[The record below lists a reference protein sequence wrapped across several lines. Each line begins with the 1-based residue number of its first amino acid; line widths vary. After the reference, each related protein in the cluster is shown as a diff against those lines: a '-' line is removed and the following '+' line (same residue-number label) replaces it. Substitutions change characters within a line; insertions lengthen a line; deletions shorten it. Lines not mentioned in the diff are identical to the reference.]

1 MSMFIYRTEA
11 GEFSIIE
18 NSGRW
23 HTLFREELLGSY
35 TTPEQA
41 AFDLS
46 VGHVFTVPGEVDLIR
61 LGIPKDLGR
70 WEKSA

>member
-11 GEFSIIE
+11 GDFSIIE

-23 HTLFREELLGSY
+23 HTLFHEELLGSY

-46 VGHVFTVPGEVDLIR
+46 VGHVFTVPGDVDLSR
-61 LGIPKDLGR
+61 LAIPKDLER
-70 WEKSA
+70 WLKSA